1 MPAERPGCG
10 SRRWRHCDDALLY
23 CSSPAESRTAVLVT
37 FAYERSG
44 GSSKVSVQ
52 ELEPCP
58 TQALAF
64 GVSDEGSERPAVGQA
79 AGTDVQFTVT

>member
-1 MPAERPGCG
+1 
-10 SRRWRHCDDALLY
+10 
-23 CSSPAESRTAVLVT
+23 VT

-64 GVSDEGSERPAVGQA
+64 GVSDEGSGRPAVS
-79 AGTDVQFTVT
+79 